1 MCVSK
6 LEPYVLLGLDWVEPW
21 CNFLCISH
29 VHALFMHTYLFMPL
43 SPIPSLLISPSW
55 VPSVRCLFDRVRPS
69 FDRSS
74 HKPRRQLLQPIPLLP
89 LLQVVVWLLRRL
101 WCNFS
106 ALLLALTFSL
116 MRWVRWPPMWVV
128 LHDVRLA
135 LVASL
140 LLPILLP
147 RLLRM
152 RMRMLALPVM
162 RRWPL
167 LSDLIFVIR
176 DKKRK

>member
-6 LEPYVLLGLDWVEPW
+6 LEPYVLLGLDWVESMMQFSLHIT
-21 CNFLCISH
+21 CSCI
-29 VHALFMHTYLFMPL
+29 VHAYVPFMPL

-55 VPSVRCLFDRVRPS
+55 VPSVRRLFDRVRPS
-69 FDRSS
+69 FNRSS

-106 ALLLALTFSL
+106 AWMLALTFSL
-116 MRWVRWPPMWVV
+116 MRWVRWPPVWVV

-147 RLLRM
+147 RLLGM

-167 LSDLIFVIR
+167 LNDLIFVIR
-176 DKKRK
+176 DKKGK